1 MMVCTMKAG
10 RMQSGGAGIKSA
22 DGPHAVADQVDES
35 PGSEA
40 ISNAAEDRALI
51 AKVRSGDKDAYRR
64 LVEKYQKRAFL
75 LAFDIVRSRED
86 AEDIVQ
92 ESFVKAY
99 LSLQDFKQEAAF
111 YTWLYRIVYNMA
123 IDYRRKVARRGG
135 PTVEFDERISLN
147 QMGEGEKGNEETP
160 TSSVLENRIEGPQEV
175 LLRRERAEKLREA
188 LKGISEEHRVAITLR
203 EIDGLSYDEIA
214 RTTGVAK
221 GTVMSRLHYARKK
234 IQAAFEEE

>member
-1 MMVCTMKAG
+1 MRRCDDLDA
-10 RMQSGGAGIKSA
+10 SGGAGAAGRSA
-22 DGPHAVADQVDES
+22 GDCGRPCRPPQSRGERAQWIADNVLPHETW
-35 PGSEA
+35 
-40 ISNAAEDRALI
+40 L
-51 AKVRSGDKDAYRR
+51 RR
-64 LVEKYQKRAFL
+64 WLQRRG
-75 LAFDIVRSRED
+75 FDHE

-135 PTVEFDERISLN
+135 PTVEYDERITR
-147 QMGEGEKGNEETP
+147 EGEKGNEENP
-160 TSSVLENRIEGPQEV
+160 APSVLENRIEGPQEV